1 MALAAD
7 RDTAIEFFPT
17 EVLAKMVPVMQLP
30 GNQVV
35 KGEPGCS
42 AAQFAGTV
50 FPFVCVI
57 VHHSILP
64 DRILMVPIASNC
76 TITVRRFVCNRPRRL
91 AWNMHP

>member
-1 MALAAD
+1 MQSIMAVAAD

-17 EVLAKMVPVMQLP
+17 EVLAKMVPAMQLP

-50 FPFVCVI
+50 FPFVCLI

-64 DRILMVPIASNC
+64 DRTPHGAHAIELHNNSAQ
-76 TITVRRFVCNRPRRL
+76 VRL
-91 AWNMHP
+91 